1 MNKTRN
7 TSISR
12 ALGIFTL
19 IAALSPQFVFA
30 ASPQSINLGSAGSY
44 TILTKTGVSSTGS
57 TAVTGDIGVSPI
69 AASSITGFS
78 LILPS
83 ASAFSTSALVTG
95 KIYAADYAVP
105 TPSNLTTAIS
115 DMETAYTDGSGRSNY
130 TATELGAGNIGGLT
144 IAPGLYKWG
153 TGVTIPSNVTLLG
166 SANDV
171 WIFQIAQ
178 GLDLASGVQI
188 QLAGGAQAS
197 NVFWVVAGPT
207 TINTNAVFNGVILG
221 KTAIV
226 LKTGATLNGK
236 ALAQTAVTLDSNS
249 VHGTTASI
257 PSSSSSQASATTTTT
272 TTTSSASTGSSSSS
286 SSNTSTSGS
295 TQTSPATPS
304 VNTTTEVTTS
314 TATTVDPRIA
324 LQAQLNGLNAQ
335 IQSLQGQG
343 SAQSSASSSFGQN
356 VRAIVRNMSTGS
368 QNNDVS
374 TLQAFLIS
382 QNKGSESRALANVG
396 ATGYFGAM
404 TRKALAEFQANVGI
418 KPASGNFG
426 PITRAYINTNF

>member
-1 MNKTRN
+1 MNTIKKA
-7 TSISR
+7 SILSV
-12 ALGIFTL
+12 LGILSFITT
-19 IAALSPQFVFA
+19 LSPQLVLA
-30 ASPQSINLGSAGSY
+30 AGPQSINLGSAGNY

-57 TAVTGDIGVSPI
+57 TAVVGDIGVSPI

-153 TGVTIPSNVTLLG
+153 TGVTIPSNVTLSG
-166 SANDV
+166 TTNDV

-178 GLDLASGVQI
+178 GLDIASGVQI

-197 NVFWVVAGPT
+197 NVFWVVAGQT

-249 VHGTTASI
+249 VNGTSASMQ
-257 PSSSSSQASATTTTT
+257 SSSSSQAPAPT
-272 TTTSSASTGSSSSS
+272 TTTSSSSNVSSA

-295 TQTSPATPS
+295 TQTSTAAPS
-304 VNTTTEVTTS
+304 VSTPTEGNASAAS
-314 TATTVDPRIA
+314 TIDPRVA

-335 IQSLQGQG
+335 IQSLQAHGNV
-343 SAQSSASSSFGQN
+343 QSSVSSSSGQN
-356 VRAIVRNMSTGS
+356 VRSIASNMSMGS
-368 QNNDVS
+368 KNNDVS
-374 TLQAFLIS
+374 TLQTFLIS
-382 QNKGSESRALANVG
+382 QNKGPESRALANVG
-396 ATGYFGAM
+396 VTGYFGTM

-418 KPASGNFG
+418 KPALGNFG
-426 PITRAYINTNF
+426 PITRAYITTNF